1 MSLTAVP
8 ILPESTVGEILRTFP
23 SATAV
28 FLKRRMHCPG
38 CHMNNFMTLR
48 EAAASYSLSVD
59 GLVRDLRTAANMPLE
74 SEARSFL
81 EPGTDQKA
89 T

>member
-1 MSLTAVP
+1 MSLPAVP

-48 EAAASYSLSVD
+48 EAAASYCLSVD
-59 GLVRDLRTAANMPLE
+59 DLVRDLRAAVNMPPE
-74 SEARSFL
+74 PASPSFL
-81 EPGTDQKA
+81 KPGSDQ
-89 T
+89 